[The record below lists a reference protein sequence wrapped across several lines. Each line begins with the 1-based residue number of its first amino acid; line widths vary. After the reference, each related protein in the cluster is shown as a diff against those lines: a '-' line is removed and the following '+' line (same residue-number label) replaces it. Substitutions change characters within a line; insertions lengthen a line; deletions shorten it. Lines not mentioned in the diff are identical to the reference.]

1 MSNVNIYEG
10 GLVCILVFVS
20 RICNSMSSEDF
31 VVDLWMKRSRVNL
44 TLNLASPLHEGASL
58 WYPKR
63 TAIKR
68 VIVLRDLKVCF

>member
-10 GLVCILVFVS
+10 GLVCNQVFVS

-31 VVDLWMKRSRVNL
+31 VVDLWMKRSRVNP
-44 TLNLASPLHEGASL
+44 TLNLASSIHEGAAL
-58 WYPKR
+58 LYLKR
-63 TAIKR
+63 TEIKR